1 MPCVAG
7 IAVIYGRYVRT
18 ITRQLLDKLA
28 DISKSAEERLGN
40 IKTVKTFTK
49 EEQEC
54 KTYDNLL
61 TDALKLGYK
70 EVMARALFF
79 GAVSSNFSNY
89 LYSYASI
96 IINA

>member
-1 MPCVAG
+1 MAG
-7 IAVIYGRYVRT
+7 VAVIYGRYVRT

-49 EEQEC
+49 EEDEC
-54 KTYDNLL
+54 RSYDNLL

-70 EVMARALFF
+70 EVMAKALFF
-79 GAVSSNFSNY
+79 GAVSFNMWDS
-89 LYSYASI
+89 
-96 IINA
+96 